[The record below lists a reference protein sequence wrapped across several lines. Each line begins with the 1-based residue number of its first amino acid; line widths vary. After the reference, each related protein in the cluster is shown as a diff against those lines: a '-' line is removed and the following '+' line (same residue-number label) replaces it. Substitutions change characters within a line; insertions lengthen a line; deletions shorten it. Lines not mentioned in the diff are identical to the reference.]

1 MTEPKSGQRILLT
14 TITHEPFQPVRLYY
28 SIPSR
33 TFALARLDPL
43 ECVVEAPAERCW
55 HWLFH
60 AESASIRF
68 DGSGYDDV
76 PVERRP
82 IILGRLRFP
91 RSGAKSGGLV
101 LETNS
106 FARALA
112 AARFFAPLLGEK
124 CIARRCRVLNRFCAN
139 SDGTGPE
146 LFKLLDQDVTIID
159 PRVAEERLGRR
170 LAGARTLAEV
180 ERRTAADQAERR
192 ARGDDVP
199 LVEDFP
205 LAPEEETPDFRHLE
219 TTLQLRLLRA
229 HAHWGGDTTVTLQSL
244 ILELVRKGSL
254 KGDGGTPR
262 VR

>member
-1 MTEPKSGQRILLT
+1 MSQPKSGQRVLLS
-14 TITHEPFQPVRLYY
+14 TITREPFQPVRLYY

-33 TFALARLDPL
+33 TFILARLDAL
-43 ECVVEAPAERCW
+43 ECVVEATEDGCW

-68 DGSGYDDV
+68 DGRGYDDV

-91 RSGAKSGGLV
+91 KGGGMV
-101 LETNS
+101 LESNS

-112 AARFFAPLLGEK
+112 GARFFAPLLGEK
-124 CIARRCRVLNRFCAN
+124 ITARRCRVLNRFCAV

-146 LFKLLDQDVTIID
+146 LFKLLDQNVTVID
-159 PRVAEERLGRR
+159 PRVAEERLRR
-170 LAGARTLAEV
+170 QLRGARTTAEL
-180 ERRTAADQAERR
+180 ERRMAAAQAERQ

-199 LVEDFP
+199 MVEDFP

-219 TTLQLRLLRA
+219 NTLQLRLLRA
-229 HAHWGGDTTVTLQSL
+229 AAHWGGDTSVTLESL
-244 ILELVRKGSL
+244 IRELLKRNAL
-254 KGDGGTPR
+254 KGEVVKPR
-262 VR
+262 IR

>member
-1 MTEPKSGQRILLT
+1 M
-14 TITHEPFQPVRLYY
+14 
-28 SIPSR
+28 
-33 TFALARLDPL
+33 
-43 ECVVEAPAERCW
+43 
-55 HWLFH
+55 
-60 AESASIRF
+60 F
-68 DGSGYDDV
+68 DQ
-76 PVERRP
+76 
-82 IILGRLRFP
+82 
-91 RSGAKSGGLV
+91 
-101 LETNS
+101 
-106 FARALA
+106 
-112 AARFFAPLLGEK
+112 
-124 CIARRCRVLNRFCAN
+124 IARRCRVLNRFCAN

-146 LFKLLDQDVTIID
+146 LFKLLDQDVTVID

-170 LAGARTLAEV
+170 LAGARTLEEV

-219 TTLQLRLLRA
+219 NTLQLRLLRA
-229 HAHWGGDTTVTLQSL
+229 YAHWNGDTSVTLQSL